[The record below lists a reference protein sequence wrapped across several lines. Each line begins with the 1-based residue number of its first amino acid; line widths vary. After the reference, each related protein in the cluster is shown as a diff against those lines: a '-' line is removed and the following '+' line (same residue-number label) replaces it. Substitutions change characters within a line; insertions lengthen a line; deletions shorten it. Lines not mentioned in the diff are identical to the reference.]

1 MKKIIVSK
9 DRCPLEAIA
18 EKREQTKNAWIFL
31 NEAAIEWLK
40 ENAITIIEWN
50 GYTFNIGG
58 RIVRVRNFSKEW
70 KVLEEITI
78 GEGIEEFKELPEN
91 PENIFMVEMAK

>member
-18 EKREQTKNAWIFL
+18 EMGEQTKNAWIFL
-31 NEAAIEWLK
+31 NKDAIEQLK
-40 ENAITIIEWN
+40 EKAITIIEWN

-70 KVLEEITI
+70 YILDEVTI
-78 GEGIEEFKELPEN
+78 GNGICEFAELSEN
-91 PENIFMVEMAK
+91 PENTFFVEMAK